1 MSGML
6 PDGIG
11 QEQVAVTL
19 NRAEWG
25 ICVAALF
32 EAPLPAKLTMPVA
45 TKVQTQLAPQPTP
58 AREATP

>member
-1 MSGML
+1 MSGL

-25 ICVAALF
+25 VVVAALY

-45 TKVQTQLAPQPTP
+45 SKMQQQIAPQPTP